1 MATLW
6 LLAILCVMSSSSHS
20 AQIQPSSAFEAT
32 PEWIQRTY
40 ARART
45 ISQTGNQ
52 LSVLP
57 KAKHASKP
65 VQGASIDKVR
75 ARVDSF
81 PPDAQRR
88 VADRYSPFT
97 LKDATCHLERYIM
110 YIEGRHVLLLGSIPL
125 LVRLRRTMILIYIC

>member
-6 LLAILCVMSSSSHS
+6 LLAILCVMSSPSHS

-97 LKDATCHLERYIM
+97 LRDATYHLERYIM
-110 YIEGRHVLLLGSIPL
+110 YIEGRPVLLLGSIPL